1 MPILSRFA
9 LCFWLALAA
18 VTLGG
23 GPALAQADAEIRD
36 QILAGQPS
44 QLVTKAKAGDPYAQL
59 ELGTNLAEILQ
70 DASLREAIYWL
81 EAAYDQFDAMSGDV
95 RRNAGVAA
103 WNIGYAY
110 KDLSDFDEALVW
122 FDAMLANAR
131 ELSHLR
137 DSDWRIASAL
147 ELQGLTLLDLS
158 RYPEALAKFE
168 AARRIFSGWTG
179 GGPEAT
185 GDYYMVNVASTW
197 LHTGIALE
205 HQERFEEAIAAY
217 RKAMDLFEQ
226 SEGREAG
233 GYGYAIGNI
242 GVVYWRMG
250 RFELARAWME
260 RGFEFDLV
268 SDGDFSINA
277 TKSRINLGLV
287 SLDLGD
293 VDQAIYW
300 SMKALP
306 WMVANRRQSLSD
318 QRWVFETLQRAFAKK
333 GEIDRAILFGKMA
346 VNAQQEIRALNDS
359 LSESETEGLRS
370 EWRRLYQDL
379 AGLLIG
385 QGRLSEAQAVLNM
398 EKEQE
403 VFEFLQR
410 DGTADLRKTQSLLSD
425 SELDQQ
431 ARLTAL
437 AQIPV
442 AAEQELQRLYALDDD
457 GVATDEDL
465 EQIAVLEE
473 ALQRATD
480 AFDAAVEGFL
490 AEVGTEERGSF
501 EAQFDSVGTYQ
512 DILDE
517 LDRPTAI
524 LQIAALDDATHLFL
538 TLPGISEHFEVA
550 VTRAELAGLVFEAL
564 QAIEDRDAE
573 VKVPLRRLHDLL
585 VAPVR
590 PALEAAGIEVV
601 MLNLDGFLRYVPFA
615 ALYDGEGYLVEDY
628 ALAIYSAAVPTQF
641 RRGGRDADR
650 TAGFG
655 VTKAFPGFDALPGV
669 KREIERI
676 FGAEGGVLAGKTGL
690 DEAFDEASLK
700 RTLRG
705 KPEILHIAS
714 HFALQPGQEDDSFLL
729 LGDGAHLTL
738 ATIRKE
744 RALRFRGV
752 DLLTLSACQ
761 TARGGDGSELDGF
774 GATAQL
780 SGASAVMAS
789 LWPVADEATPRLMA
803 LFYRNMIEGGMDK
816 AEALRQ
822 AQLSMLAEGGA
833 GGGGERSGRP
843 IRRGSGKG
851 SVGLDHPYFWSA
863 FVLMGNWL

>member
-1 MPILSRFA
+1 MLSRLA
-9 LCFWLALAA
+9 LCLCLALTF
-18 VTLGG
+18 VSGG
-23 GPALAQADAEIRD
+23 SPVQAQADDALRED
-36 QILAGQPS
+36 ILGGQDPI
-44 QLVTKAKAGDPYAQL
+44 LVTRARAGNPYAQL
-59 ELGTNLAEILQ
+59 ELGTALAGILQ
-70 DASLREAIYWL
+70 DASLREAIFWL
-81 EAAYDQFDAMSGDV
+81 EAAYAQFSAMSGDV
-95 RRNAGVAA
+95 RHNAGQAA
-103 WNIGYAY
+103 WTIGYAY
-110 KDLSDFDEALVW
+110 KDLSDFDAALHW
-122 FDAMLANAR
+122 FDIVLTNAQ
-131 ELSHLR
+131 ELSHLS
-137 DSDWRIASAL
+137 DSEWRIASAL
-147 ELQGLTLLDLS
+147 EMQGLALLDLS
-158 RYPEALAKFE
+158 RDAEALEKFA
-168 AARRIFSGWTG
+168 AARAMFDGGNSSGTRY
-179 GGPEAT
+179 P
-185 GDYYMVNVASTW
+185 VNVASTW
-197 LHTGIALE
+197 LHAGIALE
-205 HQERFEEAIAAY
+205 KQKRFDAAIEAY
-217 RKAMDLFEQ
+217 RKAMDGFEQ

-250 RFELARAWME
+250 RYELARDWMM

-268 SDGDFSINA
+268 SDGDFSINS

-300 SMKALP
+300 SMQALP

-318 QRWVFETLQRAFAKK
+318 QRWVFETLQRAFARK

-359 LSESETEGLRS
+359 LSEAETEGLRS
-370 EWRRLYQDL
+370 EWRRLYEDL

-403 VFEFLQR
+403 VFEFLRR
-410 DGTADLRKTQSLLSD
+410 DGSADLRKTQALLSD

-431 ARLTAL
+431 AKLTAL

-442 AAEQELQRLYALDDD
+442 AAEQELRRLYALDDD
-457 GVATDEDL
+457 GVATEADL
-465 EQIAVLEE
+465 AQIVVLED
-473 ALQRATD
+473 ALQVATE
-480 AFDAAVEGFL
+480 AFDAAVAGFL
-490 AEVGTEERGSF
+490 AEVGTEERGAF

-524 LQIAALDDATHLFL
+524 LQIAALDDAAHLFL
-538 TLPGISEHFEVA
+538 TLPGISEHYEVA
-550 VTRAELAGLVFEAL
+550 ISRADLAGLVFDAL
-564 QAIEDRDAE
+564 QAIEDRDPG
-573 VKVPLRRLHDLL
+573 VKVPLQKLHDLL
-585 VAPVR
+585 IAPLR

-615 ALYDGEGYLVEDY
+615 ALHDGTGYLVEDY

-641 RRGGRDADR
+641 RRGGRDTDR

-676 FGAEGGVLAGKTGL
+676 FGADGGVLGGQTGL

-700 RTLRG
+700 KTLRG

-729 LGDGAHLTL
+729 MGDGAHLTL

-744 RALRFRGV
+744 RGLRFQGV

-789 LWPVADEATPRLMA
+789 LWPVADEATPILMS
-803 LFYRNMIEGGMDK
+803 LFYKGMMVDGLDK

-822 AQLSMLAEGGA
+822 AQLAMLAEGGA
-833 GGGGERSGRP
+833 SGGGERAGKS
-843 IRRGSGKG
+843 IRRGGAPAK
-851 SVGLDHPYFWSA
+851 VGMDHPYYWSA